1 MNKCLLYLL
10 LSLGLLTSV
19 YTIGY
24 YKGKNNQKY
33 KLLEANYKQLQINYI
48 KQAKSELKTLSII
61 KSYHDELTT
70 KNITI
75 TKLKEQLIH
84 EKQYIN
90 ATNHITSDWLYF
102 IDRAANPEISIPKS
116 TGGINEASTEVKA
129 TSIAGS
135 IIDNYDICH
144 ENALQLEKLQ
154 SWIKEQEKIYNEQ

>member
-1 MNKCLLYLL
+1 MNKYLLYLL
-10 LSLGLLTSV
+10 LSIGLLTSI
-19 YTIGY
+19 YSIGY

-61 KSYHDELTT
+61 KNYHDELTT

-75 TKLKEQLIH
+75 NKLKEQLAH

-90 ATNHITSDWLYF
+90 ATNHITTDWLYF
-102 IDRAANPEISIPKS
+102 VNRAAIPEVSIPKS
-116 TGGINEASTEVKA
+116 TRGINEDSTEVEA
-129 TSIAGS
+129 TSVANS
-135 IIDNYDICH
+135 IIDNYDICN